1 MKKKLLYIIIFLFVT
16 IGETSLFAQPQDV
29 LIDMCVN
36 KSGDDA
42 TYLKDFIVQ
51 LDAAAP
57 GEKAPVAKFSMILS
71 KSTLYR
77 LTVCNS
83 EDSEGE
89 AIIRLF
95 STSSLV
101 GTNLDP
107 SSGQTFNAFD
117 FECNV
122 TGVYH
127 VFVSFQDG
135 RSGNAIGILS
145 FIKKL

>member
-1 MKKKLLYIIIFLFVT
+1 MKKRLLYIIIFLFIT
-16 IGETSLFAQPQDV
+16 IGGISLFAQPQDV

-36 KSGDDA
+36 RSGDDA

-51 LDAAAP
+51 LDAADP
-57 GEKAPVAKFSMILS
+57 GEKAPIAKFSMILS
-71 KSTLYR
+71 KGTLYR
-77 LTVCNS
+77 FTICNS
-83 EDSEGE
+83 ESSEGE

-95 STSSLV
+95 STSSLI

-107 SSGQTFNAFD
+107 SSGQTFDSFD

-127 VFVSFQDG
+127 VFISFQDG
-135 RSGNAIGILS
+135 RSGNAVGILS